1 MKDAIY
7 NGGVEFGRCALKTEQ
22 TYKRW
27 VAELRSISKRCKFVC
42 LKEECG
48 FSIVDENIRDAIILR
63 TLPQKHSDSSAST
76 EEPIL
81 RPNPFDLRINAL
93 NIQDNESDRSHGS

>member
-7 NGGVEFGRCALKTEQ
+7 DARVEFGRCALKTEQ
-22 TYKRW
+22 KYKLW
-27 VAELRSISKRCKFVC
+27 VAELWSISKRCKF
-42 LKEECG
+42 ECG
-48 FSIVDENIRDAIILR
+48 FNIVDENIRDAIILR
-63 TLPQKHSDSSAST
+63 TPPQKHSDSSAST